1 MSKQYPIHLFID
13 LEETVID
20 DWYNKNF
27 INIDKIKDMIKYLN
41 PDHLHIFS
49 AAVWDLDDVNEF
61 NNKLRDNLEILL
73 KRKIDQVISMEYAKK
88 CSNWVS
94 YDMPI
99 QELLLAIGKFRL
111 FIDFCKHTIRNC
123 FCILLDDMCDNEIIE
138 NLDLNLKIQM
148 IRI

>member
-1 MSKQYPIHLFID
+1 M
-13 LEETVID
+13 
-20 DWYNKNF
+20 N
-27 INIDKIKDMIKYLN
+27 
-41 PDHLHIFS
+41 
-49 AAVWDLDDVNEF
+49 DVNEF

-94 YDMPI
+94 YDMSI

-111 FIDFCKHTIRNC
+111 FVDFCKHTVRNC

-138 NLDLNLKIQM
+138 NLDLNLKIQT

>member
-1 MSKQYPIHLFID
+1 MD
-13 LEETVID
+13 L
-20 DWYNKNF
+20 N
-27 INIDKIKDMIKYLN
+27 
-41 PDHLHIFS
+41 
-49 AAVWDLDDVNEF
+49 DVNEF

-94 YDMPI
+94 YDMSI
-99 QELLLAIGKFRL
+99 QELLLAIRKFRL
-111 FIDFCKHTIRNC
+111 FVDFCKHTVRNC

-138 NLDLNLKIQM
+138 NLDLNLKIQT